1 MTENTHLVVETQDLG
16 KRYGERIVA
25 VDGLNLE
32 VRRGEVYGFLGP
44 NGAGKTTTLRML
56 LGLIRPTTGAALV
69 LGARPGTP
77 EGLGRVGALIETPTF
92 YPYLSGRDNLRVLA
106 RYAGVSETR
115 IATVLEEVDLT
126 ARAGDRFRTYSL
138 GMKQRLGIAAA
149 LLKDPEL
156 LILDEPTNGMDPVG
170 IAEMRPFIRSLGR
183 GDRTV
188 LLSSHL
194 MSEVEQVCDR
204 VGVISHGRL
213 VGEGTVDE
221 LRGREGLWVRAEP
234 LGEAERL
241 LGSLRGVDEVARDD
255 GGLRIAAEPAA
266 APDDQPR
273 AGRGRDRRERA
284 PPRARVPGEG
294 LSRAHQRRGGS
305 MTRIVTAELLL
316 LGKRASTWIL
326 LGIWAALALT
336 FAYVVP
342 YVQYTN
348 DPCRSPLSDLLPES
362 LVGTLMAGFP
372 FFGGVLALMLGVLTV
387 GSEYGWG
394 TLKTLFTQGP
404 GRLQVFGA
412 KLIAV
417 AAALALF
424 VLVAYALGA
433 VSSWAIA
440 AAEGADVVVAVRVA
454 PRPRPR
460 RRLADLR
467 RLGGARDA
475 ARGRHARNRPGD
487 RHRHPLRVRRRG
499 PAERRSRARSASSTA
514 WWSSSCER
522 TATRWSRRSA
532 SPPTTSRTTGRARS
546 PARSSRAARRR
557 SSWRCTRRRSSLS
570 QRGSSGA
577 ATWREA

>member
-204 VGVISHGRL
+204 VGVISQAGSSA
-213 VGEGTVDE
+213 
-221 LRGREGLWVRAEP
+221 RGPWT
-234 LGEAERL
+234 
-241 LGSLRGVDEVARDD
+241 SC
-255 GGLRIAAEPAA
+255 AA
-266 APDDQPR
+266 AK
-273 AGRGRDRRERA
+273 ACGCG
-284 PPRARVPGEG
+284 
-294 LSRAHQRRGGS
+294 
-305 MTRIVTAELLL
+305 
-316 LGKRASTWIL
+316 
-326 LGIWAALALT
+326 
-336 FAYVVP
+336 
-342 YVQYTN
+342 
-348 DPCRSPLSDLLPES
+348 RSPSTRPSGCSDRS
-362 LVGTLMAGFP
+362 
-372 FFGGVLALMLGVLTV
+372 
-387 GSEYGWG
+387 
-394 TLKTLFTQGP
+394 
-404 GRLQVFGA
+404 
-412 KLIAV
+412 
-417 AAALALF
+417 AASKR
-424 VLVAYALGA
+424 
-433 VSSWAIA
+433 SSATTA
-440 AAEGADVVVAVRVA
+440 ASASQ
-454 PRPRPR
+454 PSRPR
-460 RRLADLR
+460 RRR
-467 RLGGARDA
+467 
-475 ARGRHARNRPGD
+475 
-487 RHRHPLRVRRRG
+487 
-499 PAERRSRARSASSTA
+499 STA
-514 WWSSSCER
+514 
-522 TATRWSRRSA
+522 RWSRPG
-532 SPPTTSRTTGRARS
+532 SP
-546 PARSSRAARRR
+546 
-557 SSWRCTRRRSSLS
+557 
-570 QRGSSGA
+570 
-577 ATWREA
+577 